1 MDPPPPRLL
10 GLSRRWLLAALCGV
24 FLIVLLAVV
33 AVGTQAHYSQQI
45 LPAPAKSALQ
55 NPVAGAVGQ
64 LATVIILGG
73 AEILL
78 VLVLIFFP
86 WGDFKHLG
94 KATPVPVR
102 MRRRD
107 SLKLVA
113 LAFGMLIA
121 LIVLLALGLKRRKK
135 PFHLAGPTA
144 AGSSSAH
151 PAITTGSLAVGS
163 DLLVATVAVLVVL
176 LIAGVVLFLRA
187 RRNSHWRSL
196 TSGMAPVTEL
206 PQELASAMA
215 GGLEELSLG
224 GDPRSAVILAYL
236 RLEETLGQR
245 GLQRQRFETHLEY
258 LERALQG
265 MRLSREHLVRLTN
278 LFQAARYSDHPV
290 DQGMRDEAQ
299 SALGSLR
306 DQLLGQG

>member
-86 WGDFKHLG
+86 WGDFKHIG

-151 PAITTGSLAVGS
+151 PAEAHSLKCALQVLQVGLETLALQPALAER
-163 DLLVATVAVLVVL
+163 LLQAQIGQDHGRPGIPAQGELLQTACHGRGQLLRQLGDGGHPGGERPPMAVAT
-176 LIAGVVLFLRA
+176 
-187 RRNSHWRSL
+187 RSK
-196 TSGMAPVTEL
+196 E
-206 PQELASAMA
+206 
-215 GGLEELSLG
+215 
-224 GDPRSAVILAYL
+224 D
-236 RLEETLGQR
+236 
-245 GLQRQRFETHLEY
+245 HH
-258 LERALQG
+258 
-265 MRLSREHLVRLTN
+265 SRYH
-278 LFQAARYSDHPV
+278 
-290 DQGMRDEAQ
+290 
-299 SALGSLR
+299 
-306 DQLLGQG
+306 